1 LVCLSP
7 PRTPMML
14 VVLML
19 DVLRSDGGE
28 DDEVFWLEPDSPEAL
43 SLPVWGCAR

>member
-1 LVCLSP
+1 
-7 PRTPMML
+7 MML

-19 DVLRSDGGE
+19 DVLRSDGMGE
-28 DDEVFWLEPDSPEAL
+28 DDEVFWVEPDSPEPF